1 MFRRYFAL
9 NRCPLSP
16 AISHEGGGSEAVDR
30 IDAKLHIPVLR
41 LRPFNAPH
49 EEFCRMMNPNPKTCW
64 LQLSVGTVMLLLV
77 GLLYGWSIFRKPLGE
92 LFPVWSATNLSA
104 PFSISIIFFCL
115 GGFLSGKLLRR
126 LGCRKVVWM
135 SAFLLFTGFS
145 AISFMPTDDAALS
158 LYMLYVF
165 YGVLCGLG
173 VGMAYN
179 AVIGTVVQWFPG
191 RAGTASGILL
201 MGFGFGG
208 IVLGSLVNLL
218 IAAAG
223 LAQTFLLL
231 GILIA
236 SLLFIGACILRA
248 PPSLATA
255 AAGATSGANA
265 DDARN
270 RSPRQMLQTPSFW
283 LFFLCMVAINAAGL
297 MAIGSAASIALLY
310 GAPATLGLIVSVF
323 NGAGRVAFGMIFD
336 RSGRKIAMLLDAA
349 VAALAGVCLL
359 AGAFSNSVVMVI
371 VGLVL
376 IGLSYGGCPS
386 LASAVVNRFYGARHY
401 PVNFSTVNFSLIP
414 AALLGP
420 MISGNLY
427 DRSGGSYL
435 GTFILMIALGALGIV
450 LTFLLSAAARR
461 DGLE

>member
-1 MFRRYFAL
+1 MTTHP
-9 NRCPLSP
+9 NSP
-16 AISHEGGGSEAVDR
+16 TR
-30 IDAKLHIPVLR
+30 
-41 LRPFNAPH
+41 
-49 EEFCRMMNPNPKTCW
+49 W
-64 LQLSVGTVMLLLV
+64 LQLFIGTLMLLLA

-104 PFSISIIFFCL
+104 PFSISMIFFCL

-126 LGCRKVVWM
+126 VGSRKVVWT
-135 SAFLLFTGFS
+135 SAFLLLTGFS
-145 AISFMPTDDAALS
+145 AISFMPTDDAVLS

-165 YGVLCGLG
+165 YGVFCGLG

-208 IVLGSLVNLL
+208 IVLGSLVNWL

-223 LAQTFLLL
+223 LAQTFFAL

-236 SLLFIGACILRA
+236 SLLFIGACILKA
-248 PPSLATA
+248 PPSV
-255 AAGATSGANA
+255 AAGAATTRANT
-265 DDARN
+265 DDTRN
-270 RSPRQMLQTPSFW
+270 YSPRQMLQTPAFW

-359 AGAFSNSVVMVI
+359 GGALADSVVMII

-386 LASAVVNRFYGARHY
+386 LASAVVNRFYGARFY

-420 MISGNLY
+420 MLSGSLY

-450 LTFLLSAAARR
+450 LTFALSAAARR

>member
-1 MFRRYFAL
+1 MF
-9 NRCPLSP
+9 
-16 AISHEGGGSEAVDR
+16 GGMYHSQIYSLWKMLMTNHAE
-30 IDAKLHIPVLR
+30 
-41 LRPFNAPH
+41 
-49 EEFCRMMNPNPKTCW
+49 PKTRW
-64 LQLSVGTVMLLLV
+64 LQLAVGTLMLLLT

-92 LFPVWSATNLSA
+92 MFPEWSATNLSA
-104 PFSISIIFFCL
+104 PFSISMIFFCL

-126 LGCRKVVWM
+126 VGSRKVVWM
-135 SAFLLFTGFS
+135 SAFLLLTGFS
-145 AISFMPTDDAALS
+145 AIAAMPADDAVLS

-165 YGVLCGLG
+165 YGVFCGLG

-218 IAAAG
+218 IAAHG

-236 SLLFIGACILRA
+236 SLLFIGACLLKSPEIG
-248 PPSLATA
+248 
-255 AAGATSGANA
+255 AAGATVATATA
-265 DDARN
+265 DDTRN
-270 RSPRQMLQTPSFW
+270 HSPRQMLKTPSFW

-297 MAIGSAASIALLY
+297 MAIGSAVPIALLY

-336 RSGRKIAMLLDAA
+336 RSGRKTAMLLDAA
-349 VAALAGVCLL
+349 VAVLAGVCLL
-359 AGAFSNSVVMVI
+359 GGALANSVVMII
-371 VGLVL
+371 VGLIL

-386 LASAVVNRFYGARHY
+386 LASAVVNRFYGARYY

-420 MISGNLY
+420 MLSGSLY
-427 DRSGGSYL
+427 DRSGGSYM
-435 GTFILMIALGALGIV
+435 GTFILMIGLGALGIV
-450 LTFLLSAAARR
+450 LTFALSAAARR
-461 DGLE
+461 DRLE

>member
-1 MFRRYFAL
+1 M
-9 NRCPLSP
+9 N
-16 AISHEGGGSEAVDR
+16 
-30 IDAKLHIPVLR
+30 
-41 LRPFNAPH
+41 NAPAQK
-49 EEFCRMMNPNPKTCW
+49 NCW
-64 LQLSVGTVMLLLV
+64 LQLAVGTLMLLLA

-104 PFSISIIFFCL
+104 PFSISMIFFCL
-115 GGFLSGKLLRR
+115 GGFLSGKLLQRVGSR
-126 LGCRKVVWM
+126 NVVWM
-135 SAFLLFTGFS
+135 AAFLLLTGFS
-145 AISFMPTDDAALS
+145 AIACMPTDDAVLS
-158 LYMLYVF
+158 LYMLYIF

-191 RAGTASGILL
+191 RSGTASGILL

-218 IAAAG
+218 IAAIG
-223 LAQTFLLL
+223 LAQTFLAL

-236 SLLFIGACILRA
+236 SLLFIGACILKA
-248 PPSLATA
+248 PEVA
-255 AAGATSGANA
+255 AAGGAVAAAGTVA

-283 LFFLCMVAINAAGL
+283 LFFFCMVAINAAGL

-349 VAALAGVCLL
+349 VAVLAGVCLL
-359 AGAFSNSVVMVI
+359 AGAFADSVVMVI

-386 LASAVVNRFYGARHY
+386 LASAVINRFYGARYY

-420 MISGNLY
+420 MISGGLY
-427 DRSGGSYL
+427 DRSGGSYT

-450 LTFLLSAAARR
+450 LTFALSAAARR